1 MISLLWRGASQA
13 VLVGKK
19 QKNPPDAGD
28 TGDEGRF
35 SSCPEQTVKAERG
48 GSIQLSQADSVIES
62 RVILGMQPRIQSVQS
77 CLTSRPH
84 RLQHARPPCRSPTP
98 GIYSNLCPSRRWCH
112 PIISSS
118 VVPFSSRL
126 QSFSASG
133 SFPMSRFFTSGGQS
147 IGVAASASVLPMNI

>member
-1 MISLLWRGASQA
+1 M
-13 VLVGKK
+13 GKK

-77 CLTSRPH
+77 CLTSHMEPMQGK
-84 RLQHARPPCRSPTP
+84 LASSQIDFGYTEQFCIP
-98 GIYSNLCPSRRWCH
+98 GVT
-112 PIISSS
+112 S
-118 VVPFSSRL
+118 VFFSSCDCV
-126 QSFSASG
+126 
-133 SFPMSRFFTSGGQS
+133 GGDSLDFNQAHRVS
-147 IGVAASASVLPMNI
+147 LRV